1 MAIVESHDDR
11 AKSFVAL
18 TAGTGVSHYEI
29 IEKIDSGGIGNGHTS
44 SM

>member
-1 MAIVESHDDR
+1 MAIVESHADLTR
-11 AKSFVAL
+11 SFVAL